1 MTSVAVKCHSTELMS
16 KRCIALSKCTLT
28 LLFSVL
34 DGSLYVITPI
44 DPLFLILPYLTKFSQ
59 KVREAL
65 KPVQREMK
73 VVSDSPGL
81 VDFARG
87 V

>member
-1 MTSVAVKCHSTELMS
+1 MYQKTHGVVSVSSVAVKSHSTKLTS
-16 KRCIALSKCTLT
+16 KRYIALSKCTLT

-59 KVREAL
+59 KVR
-65 KPVQREMK
+65 
-73 VVSDSPGL
+73 
-81 VDFARG
+81 
-87 V
+87 